1 MKRHRFALPT
11 PYFGELHRHWPN
23 ARLNVSLRMMATE
36 DNPGIP
42 LLISLVRIGGQ
53 EVGHLRFQRLSN
65 QLLGARPNQ
74 VRQRIIS
81 FSIFRLW
88 FGTLLH
94 RGVSPFVV
102 EGGCFVAPISTR
114 DAAPF

>member
-1 MKRHRFALPT
+1 
-11 PYFGELHRHWPN
+11 
-23 ARLNVSLRMMATE
+23 
-36 DNPGIP
+36 
-42 LLISLVRIGGQ
+42 
-53 EVGHLRFQRLSN
+53 
-65 QLLGARPNQ
+65 LLGARPNQ

-114 DAAPF
+114 DAASFQLTPCTTFEYNSRAVAIGRRPPSTAVYPTPLFLYSAHFSVFNSSSFQYFVP